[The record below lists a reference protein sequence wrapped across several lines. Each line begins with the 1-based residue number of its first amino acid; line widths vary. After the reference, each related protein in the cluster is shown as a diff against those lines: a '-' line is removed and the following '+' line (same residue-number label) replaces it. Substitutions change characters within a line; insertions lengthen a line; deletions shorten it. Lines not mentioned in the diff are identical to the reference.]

1 MLLGNGTFN
10 WKQVAATLAPT
21 AKRRNKRG
29 GWVTT
34 SAAAEEGLDLSEA
47 DTAVAGAAAFMD
59 NYAGVTD
66 PDFLLPIDED
76 ISGRTP

>member
-1 MLLGNGTFN
+1 M
-10 WKQVAATLAPT
+10 APT